1 MVDIES
7 KIKSLRL
14 SWLPIFFDDYPR
26 PWKSIFN
33 FWLQKI
39 VAPPVCFK
47 INCSLKDMTRLCV
60 MFHVVPFY
68 KDLLCS
74 WAQMRHV
81 DLFRVKNVN
90 QEILWF
96 NSNIKFQ
103 NEMLYFKKWSENGI
117 KTVSDIFCNGTWI
130 DQNQVNAPIYSQI
143 VYLYILS
150 IRN

>member
-1 MVDIES
+1 M
-7 KIKSLRL
+7 K
-14 SWLPIFFDDYPR
+14 
-26 PWKSIFN
+26 
-33 FWLQKI
+33 
-39 VAPPVCFK
+39 
-47 INCSLKDMTRLCV
+47 
-60 MFHVVPFY
+60 FHVVPLY

-117 KTVSDIFCNGTWI
+117 NTVSDIFFNGTWI
-130 DQNQVNAPIYSQI
+130 DQNQVKTT
-143 VYLYILS
+143 VT
-150 IRN
+150 